1 MTSMNISMPD
11 SLREYVESQ
20 VERGDWATP
29 SEYIR
34 ELVRQDRE
42 RRLAA
47 VEEMLLEGLASPGME
62 VSPDAVKSRGLI
74 AVLREQARH

>member
-1 MTSMNISMPD
+1 MTSVNISMPD

-20 VERGDWATP
+20 VERGDWATS

-47 VEEMLLEGLASPGME
+47 VEEMLLEGIHSPGMDLSAE
-62 VSPDAVKSRGLI
+62 AVRSRGLI
-74 AVLREQARH
+74 TVLREQRRS